1 MPAKRWF
8 KRSLTEFLTQNIFN
22 MIKKYFKRR
31 FISSFRFDEYYAL
44 FKAFLRRAQGAAIE
58 EPSVLNII
66 GNVEKHVDALDK
78 VVERKRFH
86 DNSKTIEQLAEKR
99 HSMLRSLVKI
109 SNALLE
115 AETQES
121 RDAAAMVASFVRKE
135 RRAFS
140 RCRIK
145 LQDGLV
151 GRFSAEVSNN
161 PELLAALETLQLV
174 NRFEEIVQATNN
186 LESLIDQRDK
196 EKNRLSDLAEERR
209 RLSYVDLSIM
219 MNTFENNA
227 NVPGESQSLYH
238 ELCTDL
244 RSVLVSFNSAYLLR
258 IGAVV
263 EDEDANGKPDA
274 DKESDAD
281 STPKNEEP

>member
-1 MPAKRWF
+1 
-8 KRSLTEFLTQNIFN
+8 
-22 MIKKYFKRR
+22 MIKKYFKRK

-86 DNSKTIEQLAEKR
+86 DNSKTIEQLTERR
-99 HSMLRSLVKI
+99 HKMLRSVVKI
-109 SNALLE
+109 SDAMLD
-115 AETQES
+115 AETQEK
-121 RDAAAMVASFVRKE
+121 RDAAIIVVSFVRKE

-140 RCRIK
+140 RSRIMM
-145 LQDGLV
+145 QNGLV
-151 GRFSAEVSNN
+151 DRFSAEVSDN
-161 PELLAALETLQLV
+161 PEMLAALEAMQMTSL
-174 NRFEEIVQATNN
+174 FEEIIEVTNEMTN
-186 LESLIDQRDK
+186 LMELRDD

-238 ELCTDL
+238 ELCTNL
-244 RSVLVSFNSAYLLR
+244 RSVLVRSNSAYLLR
-258 IGAVV
+258 IGATV
-263 EDEDANGKPDA
+263 EDDDATGNPDA
-274 DKESDAD
+274 DKESDTD
-281 STPKNEEP
+281 SGSKNEEP